1 MLVEE
6 SIVTKIWKN
15 KTLAIIV
22 TIALSTLVTMVGAA
36 NGQSELAKLDA
47 QARQALD
54 KFFDAVMSGESGKV
68 DEVLA
73 PEFQIQRANG
83 SRYNAVTYPDSYL
96 PVIAKMPSVERLVVT
111 SDDDIIVTS
120 YVINVEET
128 LDGAVVQAIAPRLTI
143 FRKNGEDWL
152 VVAHGNFAPIGR

>member
-1 MLVEE
+1 M
-6 SIVTKIWKN
+6 TKIWKN

-54 KFFDAVMSGESGKV
+54 KFFAAVMSGESGKV

-73 PEFQIQRANG
+73 P
-83 SRYNAVTYPDSYL
+83 
-96 PVIAKMPSVERLVVT
+96 
-111 SDDDIIVTS
+111 
-120 YVINVEET
+120 
-128 LDGAVVQAIAPRLTI
+128 
-143 FRKNGEDWL
+143 
-152 VVAHGNFAPIGR
+152 